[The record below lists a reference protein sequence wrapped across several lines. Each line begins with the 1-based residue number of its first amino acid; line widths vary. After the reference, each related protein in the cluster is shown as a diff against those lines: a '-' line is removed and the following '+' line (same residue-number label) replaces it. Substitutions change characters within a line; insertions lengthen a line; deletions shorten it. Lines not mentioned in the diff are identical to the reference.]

1 MIFKKR
7 IKKIENDNFIKRL
20 RCSVIGEG
28 MLHDG
33 NIYLMNFAIKNMPED
48 GIIFEIGSYGGLSTN
63 LILHLLK
70 KHHKNNVFFG
80 CDAWVYE
87 GYNDYKVISESHI
100 DGRDDIDRKDY
111 MNYIKNSFVVSTQ
124 FLHPKKL
131 PFTCHLT
138 SDAFF
143 EKWNANEEFTDVFDR
158 SFYMSDRISFCY
170 IDGDHSYEQTKK
182 DFENVA
188 SKLKING
195 FLLIDDST
203 KHLSY
208 GSAKFV
214 KEILRNSDFK
224 LVDANPNYLFQK
236 IK

>member
-7 IKKIENDNFIKRL
+7 IKKIEHDNFIQRL
-20 RCSVIGEG
+20 RCSIIGEG

-33 NIYLMNFAIKNMPED
+33 NIYLMDFAIKNMPQD
-48 GIIFEIGSYGGLSTN
+48 GIVLEIGIYGGLSTN
-63 LILHLLK
+63 LLLHLLK
-70 KHHKNNVFFG
+70 KHNKNCSLFG
-80 CDAWVYE
+80 CDAWIYE
-87 GYNDYKVISESHI
+87 GYNDYNGIIESHI
-100 DGRDDIDRKDY
+100 DGRNDIDRKNY
-111 MNYIKNSFVVSTQ
+111 MNYIKNSFIVSTQ

-143 EKWNANEEFTDVFDR
+143 EKWNNNEEFTDVFDR
-158 SFYMSDRISFCY
+158 SFYMNDQISFCY
-170 IDGDHSYEQTKK
+170 IDGDHSYDQTKK

-195 FLLIDDST
+195 FILIDDSAD
-203 KHLSY
+203 HFSF
-208 GSAKFV
+208 GSTQFAKETF
-214 KEILRNSDFK
+214 RNPNFK
-224 LVDANPNYLFQK
+224 LIETNPNYLFQK